1 MEMTKNVRVR
11 FAPSPTG
18 PLHIGGVRTALFNYL
33 FAKKHNGTFI
43 LRIEDT
49 DQNRY
54 VEGAETYIVE
64 ALNWCGIPFDE
75 GPGKNEKFG
84 PYRQSERKYKQ
95 YADELIAKGKAYY
108 AFDTDEE
115 LDGHRDNHKAE
126 GKTFIYNWHNRLKL
140 KNSLSLSKEEVE
152 KRLAS
157 GEDHVVRFLSPQDET
172 LHLTDII
179 RGEIT
184 IDTNILDDKV
194 LFKSDGMPT
203 YHLANIVD
211 DHLME
216 ITHVIRGEEWLPSLA
231 LHYQLYEAFG
241 WKAPQFA
248 HLPLIL
254 KPDPNTYL
262 NKNSIYTFANI
273 YSEEFIEKNDFD
285 PHESKKIITS
295 ILENYKNLSQQLK
308 VNESKDSKIKKE
320 IKEFLKKGFNGKLS
334 KRDGDK
340 LGFPVFPL
348 EWENPE
354 TGETSRGYREDGYF
368 PEAVINFLAFL
379 GWNPGTEQELFSLD
393 ELIEAFELERVNK
406 AGARFDP
413 EKTKWYNHQYLQKKS
428 NKELAKLFISE
439 FSQDND
445 DRLDYLSI
453 KKLDDP
459 FEKHFESFEL
469 EYVIKAIKLIKGFGL
484 IKERAT
490 FIKDLWDLSFYL
502 FVAPKKYSEKDLVKI
517 KNPEAEIL
525 LYDLIRCLK
534 EINYRDFKKENIQ
547 QKIEGFINQ
556 RSLNLGQIMQPLR
569 IALVGSLQGPDI
581 YKIMSMIKKN
591 ETIRRIE
598 KAISL

>member
-1 MEMTKNVRVR
+1 MSQEVRVR

-54 VEGAETYIVE
+54 VEGAEAYIIE

-84 PYRQSERKYKQ
+84 PYRQSERKALYKQ

-108 AFDTDEE
+108 AFDTAEE
-115 LDGHRDNHKAE
+115 LDSHRKDHEEK

-140 KNSLSLSKEEVE
+140 KNSLSLSKDEVE

-157 GEDHVVRFLSPQDET
+157 GEDYVVRFLSPQDES

-211 DHLME
+211 DHLMH

-231 LHYQLYEAFG
+231 LHYQLYDAFG

-254 KPDPNTYL
+254 KPTG
-262 NKNSIYTFANI
+262 S
-273 YSEEFIEKNDFD
+273 
-285 PHESKKIITS
+285 
-295 ILENYKNLSQQLK
+295 
-308 VNESKDSKIKKE
+308 
-320 IKEFLKKGFNGKLS
+320 GKLS

-348 EWENPE
+348 EWKNPE

-379 GWNPGTEQELFSLD
+379 GWNPGTEQELFSLE
-393 ELIEAFELERVNK
+393 ELVEAFDLERVNK

-413 EKTKWYNHQYLQKKS
+413 EKTKWYNHQYMQLQS
-428 NKELAKLFISE
+428 DAHLAELFQRSRPELT
-439 FSQDND
+439 
-445 DRLDYLSI
+445 SI
-453 KKLDDP
+453 DLGYI
-459 FEKHFESFEL
+459 EL
-469 EYVIKAIKLIKGFGL
+469 VVAQ

-490 FIKDLWDLSFYL
+490 FVNDFWELSSYFFIAPESYDEKAYGKAYKDDTPEFMKTLMTVIKSINDFT
-502 FVAPKKYSEKDLVKI
+502 VENTQTTI
-517 KNPEAEIL
+517 KGWIT
-525 LYDLIRCLK
+525 DSGI
-534 EINYRDFKKENIQ
+534 
-547 QKIEGFINQ
+547 GF
-556 RSLNLGQIMQPLR
+556 GKVMMPLR
-569 IALVGSLQGPDI
+569 VALVGSLQGPDLFE
-581 YKIMSMIKKN
+581 IMYLIGKN
-591 ETIRRIE
+591 ETIKRIE
-598 KAISL
+598 NTLNHE